1 MDKAE
6 AAAVARARIAE
17 LRRIPWAE
25 LRDRYLGRPETI
37 EVGGATGVTY
47 QVKTHAVWDGRKEG
61 DLRVFVEV
69 DDGGWRAFVPLGEDF
84 IISPDGSFVGE

>member
-6 AAAVARARIAE
+6 AGAVARERVAE
-17 LRRIPWAE
+17 LRRLSWAE
-25 LRDRYLGRPETI
+25 LRDRYLSKSETI
-37 EVGGATGVTY
+37 EVAGASGATY
-47 QVKTHAVWDGRKEG
+47 QVKAHAVWDGDDEG

-69 DDGGWRAFVPLGEDF
+69 DDGGWRAFVPLAEDF

>member
-6 AAAVARARIAE
+6 AAAVARDRIAE
-17 LRRIPWAE
+17 LRRLSWAE
-25 LRDRYLGRPETI
+25 LRKRYLGNAETI
-37 EVGGATGVTY
+37 EVDGPCGVTY
-47 QVKTHAVWDGRKEG
+47 QVKTHAVWDGGDEG

-84 IISPDGSFVGE
+84 IVSPDGSFVGE